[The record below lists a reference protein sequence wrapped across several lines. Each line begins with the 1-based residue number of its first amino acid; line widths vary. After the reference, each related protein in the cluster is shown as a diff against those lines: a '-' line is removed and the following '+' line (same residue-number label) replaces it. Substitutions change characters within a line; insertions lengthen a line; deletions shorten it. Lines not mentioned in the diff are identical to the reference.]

1 MLGQNGVGKTTI
13 MKMITNLMMSLVNM
27 IAV

>member
-13 MKMITNLMMSLVNM
+13 MKMITNLQY
-27 IAV
+27 